1 MVEFQWGSSYVKI
14 NTHLSIVIPF
24 YLCPPYQL
32 RYNKK
37 ADDKL
42 ALPLG
47 HYKYFKS
54 GKSGHFLGH

>member
-1 MVEFQWGSSYVKI
+1 MVEFQWGSSHVKNI
-14 NTHLSIVIPF
+14 HTFVYRHTF

-32 RYNKK
+32 KYNKK

-47 HYKYFKS
+47 HNKYFKS